1 MPGVWRSGQIST
13 ISRAESTI
21 SRAEG
26 GLTPTFMLSFTLK
39 RNALTCLQPIS
50 PAGNRDKNV
59 VKCPCCE
66 SQLTFDADKRQVT
79 VTELAA

>member
-1 MPGVWRSGQIST
+1 
-13 ISRAESTI
+13 
-21 SRAEG
+21 
-26 GLTPTFMLSFTLK
+26 MLSFTLK